1 MGRSLVLPQGAF
13 TEVVEALLRAH
24 VVGFVVLV
32 PHVHPQKALT
42 STSQALDAV
51 QVDYARDTGTS
62 CCFFM
67 FFLIIPMLMHLAAFG
82 SQHMEIGQSLSG
94 GFRMLQVFPP
104 GLSETTD
111 DGSPD
116 L

>member
-1 MGRSLVLPQGAF
+1 
-13 TEVVEALLRAH
+13 
-24 VVGFVVLV
+24 
-32 PHVHPQKALT
+32 
-42 STSQALDAV
+42 
-51 QVDYARDTGTS
+51 
-62 CCFFM
+62 
-67 FFLIIPMLMHLAAFG
+67 MHLAAFG

>member
-67 FFLIIPMLMHLAAFG
+67 FFF
-82 SQHMEIGQSLSG
+82 LS
-94 GFRMLQVFPP
+94 FQC
-104 GLSETTD
+104 
-111 DGSPD
+111 
-116 L
+116 